1 MNWNHLPLFLAIANT
16 GSLNGA
22 AKALNVNHSTV
33 FRRLGE
39 LENRLKT
46 RLFDRLPEGYVLT
59 SAGEQMLPLALQVED
74 AMNQL
79 SRQIM
84 GRDVGLTGR
93 VRITTAPNLARRIMP
108 SVVAKLRKEHPQIEL
123 EISAGDHDY
132 DLSRR
137 EADLA
142 LRATSS
148 PPATLVG
155 RKLVSLIWQVFAPLN
170 YPDPPSS
177 LSELQEHPVIGADQ
191 NLMRLK
197 AFKELSKDQVY
208 AARCNDL
215 STMAELCR
223 AGVGLAILPSDQE
236 HREVTPLFELPDVPG
251 QLWLLTHPDLR
262 NVPRIRTVWEVI
274 RAECE
279 RLFLA

>member
-16 GSLNGA
+16 GTLNGA

-108 SVVAKLRKEHPQIEL
+108 AVVAKLREDHPQIEL

-155 RKLVSLIWQVFAPLN
+155 RKLVSLIWQVFAPLD
-170 YPDPPSS
+170 YPDPPAA
-177 LSELQEHPVIGADQ
+177 LDELTNHPVIGADQ
-191 NLMRLK
+191 NLIRLK
-197 AFKELSKDQVY
+197 AFKSLSKDQVY

-236 HREVTPLFELPDVPG
+236 HRDVRPLFALPEVPG
-251 QLWLLTHPDLR
+251 ELWLLTHPDLR
-262 NVPRIRTVWEVI
+262 NVPRIRTVWDCI
-274 RAECE
+274 RQECE
-279 RLFLA
+279 RIFLT